1 MRGTLACLL
10 LLSMIETAFSDERRA
25 DPDRRDTGRPP
36 RAALFRAA
44 GFPTVD
50 APPLAEATL
59 EEALRGLPVE
69 TLASPGDLAERLRL
83 GSYDVLVLPYGSAFP
98 IEAWPAI
105 RRFVRGG
112 GGLVVLGG
120 APFHQPVRREP
131 GTDGRY
137 VLLTRQ
143 PSFAHEF
150 LIGPA
155 EAVERDA
162 AHSAGART
170 APVTDT
176 GWESALPD
184 VERAWALTVRLTR
197 RKDMERED
205 GSSGPRDAVLR
216 PLVHVLD
223 AEGVPRLCP
232 LLEIDRLRAGEA
244 GGRWV
249 LSPSDARLSAASVR
263 E

>member
-69 TLASPGDLAERLRL
+69 TLASPGDLVERLRL
-83 GSYDVLVLPYGSAFP
+83 GSHDVLVLPYGSAFP

-120 APFHQPVRREP
+120 APFHQPVRSDPE
-131 GTDGRY
+131 GGGRY
-137 VLLTRQ
+137 SLLTRQ
-143 PSFAHEF
+143 PTFAHDF

-155 EAVERDA
+155 EVVERSAEA
-162 AHSAGART
+162 AQGSRT
-170 APVTDT
+170 VVVPGT
-176 GWESALPD
+176 GWESAWPE
-184 VERAWALTVRLTR
+184 VSRTWALTVRLTR
-197 RKDMERED
+197 QKDMERED
-205 GSSGPRDAVLR
+205 GSSGPRDGVVR

-223 AEGVPRLCP
+223 AEGTPRLCP
-232 LLEIDRLRAGEA
+232 L
-244 GGRWV
+244 
-249 LSPSDARLSAASVR
+249 
-263 E
+263 